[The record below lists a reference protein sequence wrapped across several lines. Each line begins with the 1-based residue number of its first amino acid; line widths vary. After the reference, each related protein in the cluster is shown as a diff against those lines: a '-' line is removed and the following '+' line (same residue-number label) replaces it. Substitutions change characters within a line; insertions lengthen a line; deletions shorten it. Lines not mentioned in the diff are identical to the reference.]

1 MRTKSISLLT
11 IILLVMFSCSNSFA
25 QDSKWYIGAGLGG
38 TEIEND
44 IVIQDQ
50 QKSNLSRV
58 DERDV
63 GYKILLGYQAIDYF
77 GVELSYNDFGTLMI
91 EGSQSDTGFTSGGK
105 LWQFT
110 SGYGELTAELR
121 SISLGLNF
129 SLPLK
134 KFFKNSILQRIS
146 PFFIIGGHYWDL
158 DMSLTGGINQSV
170 QDNNGFDFFYG
181 GGINVDITSYLDM
194 RIEYNFYNLQKVMV
208 EDSDF
213 ILASIIFRF

>member
-1 MRTKSISLLT
+1 MLP
-11 IILLVMFSCSNSFA
+11 CSNSSVK
-25 QDSKWYIGAGLGG
+25 DNHWYIGAGLGA

-44 IVIQDQ
+44 IVIQRQ
-50 QKSNLSRV
+50 ELSNLSRV
-58 DERDV
+58 DERTF

-77 GVELSYNDFGTLMI
+77 GVELSYNDFGALLI

-110 SGYGELTAELR
+110 SGYGELTAEVR
-121 SISLGLNF
+121 SISLGFNL

-134 KFFKNSILQRIS
+134 NFFKNSILQRIS
-146 PFFIIGGHYWDL
+146 PFFILGGHYWDL
-158 DMSLTGGINQSV
+158 DMSATGGVNQSLEN
-170 QDNNGFDFFYG
+170 DNGFDFFYG
-181 GGINVDITSYLDM
+181 SGINVDITSYLNM

-213 ILASIIFRF
+213 ILTSIIFRF